1 VIVYTAIMGSG
12 RDTLR
17 EIVSPP
23 DAQGR
28 QVQFVCFSDFLG
40 AGDAPPGWE
49 IRPPLW
55 KHPNPR
61 RMARW
66 HKFMAHVALGEAI
79 DFSLWMD
86 GTQQPLV
93 NPWDLVDRYLTPDH
107 AIALCRH
114 PERACVYQELE
125 MCLRLALDDA
135 ETMRRQV
142 ERYREEG
149 YPAHHGLFETTA
161 ILRSHSPLSRE
172 FNERCWREINYGS
185 VRDQLCVNYVLW
197 KMQLTPTI
205 MPGQRIN
212 SLYFKFYPHQRG
224 RQNHR

>member
-1 VIVYTAIMGSG
+1 MIVYTAIMGSQ
-12 RDTLR
+12 RDALR

-23 DAQGR
+23 DPQGR
-28 QVQFVCFSDFLG
+28 HVEFVCFSDFLT
-40 AGDAPPGWE
+40 AGDVPPLWE

-66 HKFMAHVALGEAI
+66 HKFMAHVALGEET

-86 GTQQPLV
+86 GTQQLLV
-93 NPWDLVDRYLTPDH
+93 NPWDLVDRYLTPDR

-114 PERACVYQELE
+114 PERDCVYQELE
-125 MCLRLALDDA
+125 MCLRLTLDDA

-185 VRDQLCVNYVLW
+185 VRDQLCVNYILW

-205 MPGQRIN
+205 MPGQRIA
-212 SLYFKFYPHQRG
+212 SPYFKFYPHQRG
-224 RQNHR
+224 R